1 MMDVYYAGI
10 DVSARTLDSALALP
24 DMPVRQG
31 HFANTPSGHRQLIKW
46 LTKGGRSVRVCL
58 EATGLYSLG
67 VALALHEHRHCEVM
81 LVNPKAIKHYAQAR
95 QQRAKTDVLD
105 AQLML
110 DYGQRLPFVP
120 WQPPAPEILHLQA
133 ITRRI
138 SQLKVESTRERNQLH
153 ADAYRT
159 GMTDLIKRDIQVNIR
174 HLERRRVRLEAEGR
188 ALVLAAPSLCAPFQR
203 LLSIPGIGETSALRL
218 LAELAVLP
226 AEMKPPQWVAHAG
239 LDPRPHESGSSVLS
253 PRRITKAG
261 NKYLRAA
268 LYMPALT
275 AIRHQ
280 VNIKAFYDKL
290 VAAGKKPRQAI
301 TAVMRKLLHAIWGVW
316 KYDQN
321 FDGQKFYK
329 IAA

>member
-1 MMDVYYAGI
+1 
-10 DVSARTLDSALALP
+10 
-24 DMPVRQG
+24 
-31 HFANTPSGHRQLIKW
+31 
-46 LTKGGRSVRVCL
+46 
-58 EATGLYSLG
+58 
-67 VALALHEHRHCEVM
+67 
-81 LVNPKAIKHYAQAR
+81 
-95 QQRAKTDVLD
+95 
-105 AQLML
+105 ML

-138 SQLKVESTRERNQLH
+138 SQLKVESTRERNRLH

-203 LLSIPGIGETSALRL
+203 LLSIPGIGEASALRL

-261 NKYLRAA
+261 NKYLPAA

>member
-1 MMDVYYAGI
+1 MDVYYAGI

-81 LVNPKAIKHYAQAR
+81 VVNPKAIKHYAQAR

-138 SQLKVESTRERNQLH
+138 SQLKVESTRERNRLH

-159 GMTDLIKRDIQVNIR
+159 GMTDLINQV
-174 HLERRRVRLEAEGR
+174 
-188 ALVLAAPSLCAPFQR
+188 
-203 LLSIPGIGETSALRL
+203 
-218 LAELAVLP
+218 
-226 AEMKPPQWVAHAG
+226 
-239 LDPRPHESGSSVLS
+239 
-253 PRRITKAG
+253 
-261 NKYLRAA
+261 
-268 LYMPALT
+268 
-275 AIRHQ
+275 
-280 VNIKAFYDKL
+280 
-290 VAAGKKPRQAI
+290 
-301 TAVMRKLLHAIWGVW
+301 
-316 KYDQN
+316 
-321 FDGQKFYK
+321 
-329 IAA
+329 